1 MTSNKKW
8 SVFLSVA
15 VVSTAAHAQPPAK
28 DITLTL
34 DAPAIPIVR
43 SIIEES
49 TVTTPP
55 ESLAL
60 DSPTAPPRLQPA
72 RIERSV
78 LQTPRI
84 EAVPVRSPVT
94 ALQSKPPAVLA
105 GHAIK
110 SADEESLDDSSGQ
123 SGVVSEAQVA
133 NAAELIRQRFPNGKP
148 QIERWV
154 TEDNQGNIVNH
165 GKYTEY
171 DAQGTVIAT
180 GSYVYGQREGQ
191 WNKQIAED
199 QLRHLAG
206 SIDKGFAAPYH
217 SRASFTDGQLDG
229 EWTIVDGKG
238 RAVVS
243 WNYLTGV
250 REGLSSYF
258 NSAGEVTQSITYK
271 HNLAD
276 GPALYADSS
285 GAAKDTQF
293 TNGLMLRQ
301 VDKWHPVTGNNP
313 RVLQSQEWHLVPMPL
328 NVASSDWNGSKVE
341 FQSTVGATPIRHG
354 MSTTFYASGQ
364 REFEGNYEHGKRT
377 GTFAWWYANG
387 QQKTVGEYREDKE
400 HSDWTWWHENGM
412 KQAAGMFAD
421 GRKIEEW
428 SQWSPVGTLVKRTTP
443 SEAAQVAERSLADEP
458 VIR

>member
-28 DITLTL
+28 DLKLTL

-55 ESLAL
+55 ESLTL
-60 DSPTAPPRLQPA
+60 DKPAAPSSSQPA

-84 EAVPVRSPVT
+84 EAVPVRPPV
-94 ALQSKPPAVLA
+94 AVLQSKPQALLA
-105 GHAIK
+105 GHTLNSK
-110 SADEESLDDSSGQ
+110 EVESADESSDAAGI
-123 SGVVSEAQVA
+123 VTEAQVA

-171 DAQGTVIAT
+171 DGQGTVIAS
-180 GSYVYGQREGQ
+180 GSYVYGQRDGQ
-191 WNKQIAED
+191 WNKQIAEE
-199 QLRHLAG
+199 QVRQLAG
-206 SIDKGFAAPYH
+206 SIDKGFSAPYQ
-217 SRASFTDGQLDG
+217 SRATFAAGQLDG
-229 EWTIVDGKG
+229 EWTVVDGKG

-243 WNYLTGV
+243 LSYSTGV
-250 REGLSSYF
+250 REGLSTHF
-258 NSAGEVTQSITYK
+258 NSAGEVTQSITYRN
-271 HNLAD
+271 NLAD
-276 GPALYADSS
+276 GPAFYADGS

-301 VDKWHPVTGNNP
+301 VDKWHPVTSNNP

-328 NVASSDWNGSKVE
+328 NVASSDWNGCKVE

-364 REFEGNYEHGKRT
+364 REFEGNYEHGRRT

-428 SQWSPVGTLVKRTTP
+428 SQWSPAGTLVNRTTP
-443 SEAAQVAERSLADEP
+443 GTGTQVAERTLPDES
-458 VIR
+458 VVR

>member
-28 DITLTL
+28 DSALTL
-34 DAPAIPIVR
+34 DAPAISIVR

-49 TVTTPP
+49 TVTTPA
-55 ESLAL
+55 ESLASDKSTEPL
-60 DSPTAPPRLQPA
+60 RLQPT

-78 LQTPRI
+78 LHTPRI
-84 EAVPVRSPVT
+84 EAVPVGPPVT
-94 ALQSKPPAVLA
+94 GLQSQPQARLA
-105 GHAIK
+105 GHAIE
-110 SADEESLDDSSGQ
+110 SAEEESGVESG
-123 SGVVSEAQVA
+123 GVSEAQVA

-171 DAQGTVIAT
+171 DGQGTVIAS
-180 GSYVYGQREGQ
+180 GSFVYGEREGE
-191 WNKQIAED
+191 WNKQIVEAQIR
-199 QLRHLAG
+199 QLTGA
-206 SIDKGFAAPYH
+206 IDKGFVAPYQ
-217 SRASFTDGQLDG
+217 SRASFTAGQLDG

-238 RAVVS
+238 LVVVS
-243 WNYLTGV
+243 WMYSGGV
-250 REGLSSYF
+250 REGVSTHF

-271 HNLAD
+271 NNLAD

-285 GAAKDTQF
+285 GSAKETQF

-301 VDKWHPVTGNNP
+301 VDKWHPVVGNKP

-328 NVASSDWNGSKVE
+328 NVASSDWNGSQVE
-341 FQSTVGATPIRHG
+341 FQSTVGSTPIRHG

-364 REFEGNYEHGKRT
+364 REFEGNYDHGQRV
-377 GTFAWWYANG
+377 GTFAWWYPNG

-412 KQAAGMFAD
+412 KQASGMFAD
-421 GRKIEEW
+421 GRKVDEW
-428 SQWSPVGTLVKRTTP
+428 SQWSPAGTLVKRTTP
-443 SEAAQVAERSLADEP
+443 NDGAQVAERTLTGEP